1 MLRWGGY
8 LLVFVIILLPWL
20 LKEPLIYYP
29 FLARFP
35 VIICGVIAW
44 GHRDDLTYLIKL
56 FAFAML
62 LTLITRENM
71 VIHSMM
77 IPLLFAAL
85 STVNLEKK
93 PLDKALSFCG
103 RHSLEIFF
111 AQTITTQFVM
121 QRYFWGDKW
130 PSLLIVI
137 GLTIAFSFL
146 FWGVQ
151 KIFDALNGNIFVIRN
166 NSK

>member
-1 MLRWGGY
+1 
-8 LLVFVIILLPWL
+8 VFVAILLPWL

-35 VIICGVIAW
+35 VIICGVMAYVY
-44 GHRDDLTYLIKL
+44 RENLEYLVKF

-62 LTLITRENM
+62 LTLTTKENM

-85 STVNLEKK
+85 SVVELKQK
-93 PLDKALSFCG
+93 PLERVLSFCG
-103 RHSLEIFF
+103 SHSLEIFF
-111 AQTITTQFVM
+111 AQTITTQFMM
-121 QRYFWGDKW
+121 QRYFWIDKW
-130 PSLLIVI
+130 LSLLIIV
-137 GLTIAFSFL
+137 GLTIAISFL

-151 KIFDALNGNIFVIRN
+151 KIFDVINGNIFVIRDK
-166 NSK
+166 SK